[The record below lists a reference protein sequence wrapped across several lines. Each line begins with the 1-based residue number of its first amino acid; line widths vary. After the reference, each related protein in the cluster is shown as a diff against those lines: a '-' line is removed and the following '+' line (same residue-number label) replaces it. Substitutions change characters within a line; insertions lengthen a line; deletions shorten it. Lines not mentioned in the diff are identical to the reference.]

1 MRFNTL
7 VLLPALAIGAVPA
20 SAQSRIS
27 ADTALASLVAAERA
41 FAAHSMDISTQG
53 AFQAWLADNAVL
65 YRPRA
70 VRAHEYLRARPM
82 PQSLVLGWEPVFADV
97 AAAGDL
103 GYTTGPWIA
112 SNRERRD
119 VQPTFGEYVTLW
131 RRQADGSWKAEV
143 DAGIAHE
150 ADPVG
155 PTGLETAPAPKW
167 RGSRSDAAGA
177 LRSLLAADSAFAA
190 DAQRNGVEAAFLKRL
205 TPHARLLRNG
215 RYPLKADSAAAFLR
229 ATPGYTWKV
238 VNGGV
243 SQSGDLGYT
252 FGAYVYLVPG
262 EPRQATE
269 GGDYLRIW
277 RRDETGAWR
286 VALDLTSPA
295 Q

>member
-1 MRFNTL
+1 PPAPRPTRRGGRARAGGRHRGHRGPPRPRRVHSSHTQVSFRTPQRPEPPVTSRGSSTMRFNTL

-97 AAAGDL
+97 TAAGDL

-112 SNRERRD
+112 SHRERRD

-155 PTGLETAPAPKW
+155 PTGLEAPPAPKW

-190 DAQRNGVEAAFLKRL
+190 DAQR
-205 TPHARLLRNG
+205 
-215 RYPLKADSAAAFLR
+215 
-229 ATPGYTWKV
+229 
-238 VNGGV
+238 
-243 SQSGDLGYT
+243 
-252 FGAYVYLVPG
+252 
-262 EPRQATE
+262 
-269 GGDYLRIW
+269 
-277 RRDETGAWR
+277 
-286 VALDLTSPA
+286 
-295 Q
+295 